1 MKATSCGWL
10 KVNASRSGSG
20 RILPMNKTRFSQ
32 VIVLG
37 LAAALLL
44 TGCGKSDTGL
54 NTAPGDAS
62 EFVEE
67 AAPTVAT
74 GFGAPL
80 DLGADTT
87 ITFQENTSFTPGAY
101 ASNYQKGMA
110 TNKFDITVENK
121 GTSALDLANMVIA
134 MKSGMDTCVDILD
147 GDNDINGAPT
157 DPLAAGASAT
167 FTYGVGCLAKAGAPL
182 ELTVS
187 FNESVVAVVG
197 TLK

>member
-1 MKATSCGWL
+1 
-10 KVNASRSGSG
+10 
-20 RILPMNKTRFSQ
+20 MNKTRFSQ

-37 LAAALLL
+37 LTAALLL

-80 DLGADTT
+80 DLGANTT
-87 ITFQENTSFTPGAY
+87 ITFQENTAFNPGAY

-110 TNKFDITVENK
+110 ANKFDITVENK
-121 GTSALDLANMVIA
+121 GSGPLDLANMTIS
-134 MKSGMDTCVDILD
+134 MKSGTDTCVDILD
-147 GDNDINGAPT
+147 GDNNINGAPT
-157 DPLAAGASAT
+157 DPLAAGASTT
-167 FTYGVGCLAKAGAPL
+167 FTYGVGCLTKAGAPL
-182 ELTVS
+182 DLTVS
-187 FNESVVAVVG
+187 LNEAVVAVAG

>member
-1 MKATSCGWL
+1 
-10 KVNASRSGSG
+10 
-20 RILPMNKTRFSQ
+20 MNKTRFSQ

-37 LAAALLL
+37 LAATLSL

-80 DLGADTT
+80 ELGSDIT
-87 ITFQENTSFTPGAY
+87 ITFQENSSFTPGTY

-110 TNKFDITVENK
+110 ANKFDVTVQNK
-121 GTSALDLANMVIA
+121 GTNSIDLANMAIA

-147 GDNDINGAPT
+147 GDNNINGAPT

-167 FTYGVGCLAKAGAPL
+167 FTYGVGCLAKVGAPL
-182 ELTVS
+182 ELTVT
-187 FNESVVAVVG
+187 FNESVVAVAG